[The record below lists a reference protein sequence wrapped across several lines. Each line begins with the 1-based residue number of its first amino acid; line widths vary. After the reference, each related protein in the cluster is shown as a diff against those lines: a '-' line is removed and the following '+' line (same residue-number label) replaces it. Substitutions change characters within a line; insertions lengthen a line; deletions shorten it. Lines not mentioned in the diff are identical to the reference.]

1 MMAWGYGISV
11 EPNNDYGLTGF
22 LSVRALEEDLIA
34 AAGLDV
40 TTPEPLPPTSK
51 LLQLPNCVVVPHI
64 GKYWFRIVHAVTFLT
79 LFALLI

>member
-1 MMAWGYGISV
+1 
-11 EPNNDYGLTGF
+11 
-22 LSVRALEEDLIA
+22 LEEDLIA

-64 GKYWFRIVHAVTFLT
+64 GKYDVGFEY
-79 LFALLI
+79 